1 MSSRQS
7 EFLRQLSH
15 WYIEKVRISWHQEI
29 HRLKNTDDKNVWI
42 AICIIFNI
50 LLIPY
55 LGKEAFS
62 DSFLLGLS
70 FLWSTFLAVSFAY
83 ILRHPMLLILVY
95 VGVVFGREVISSL
108 VIPAKEAVIA
118 GDIIGAIVLFFFGIY
133 LIKWANDM
141 KTGTIF
147 LGTASAKRSPRK
159 TNRKSKSSYRKRR

>member
-7 EFLRQLSH
+7 KLIQQLWR
-15 WYIEKVRISWHQEI
+15 WYTERVRISWRQEI
-29 HRLKNTDDKNVWI
+29 HRLRHADDKNVWI

-83 ILRHPMLLILVY
+83 ILQHPMLLILVY
-95 VGVVFGREVISSL
+95 IGVVLGREVISSI
-108 VIPAKEAVIA
+108 VTPTKEAVIA
-118 GDIIGAIVLFFFGIY
+118 GDIIGAIVLLFFGIY

-141 KTGTIF
+141 KTGAIF
-147 LGTASAKRSPRK
+147 LDSAPVKRSPRK
-159 TNRKSKSSYRKRR
+159 TGSKSKSGYRRRR

>member
-7 EFLRQLSH
+7 KLIQQLWH
-15 WYIEKVRISWHQEI
+15 WYVERVRGSWLQEVL
-29 HRLKNTDDKNVWI
+29 RLRNVRDKNYWI

-70 FLWSTFLAVSFAY
+70 FLWSTFLAISFAY

-95 VGVVFGREVISSL
+95 VGVIFGREVISSI
-108 VIPAKEAVIA
+108 VAPAKESLIA
-118 GDIIGAIVLFFFGIY
+118 GDIIGAIILLFFGIY

-141 KTGTIF
+141 KTGAMF
-147 LGTASAKRSPRK
+147 LDPAPAKRSSRK
-159 TNRKSKSSYRKRR
+159 TKSTLKSGYRRRR